1 MKITRRRFAS
11 SIALL
16 FVLLLVPSTSEAR
29 KSTSKSSY
37 LMYVGTYTGPESK
50 GIYAYRFDAA
60 TGQATPIG
68 LVAETVNPSF
78 LAIDPTRRFLY
89 AVNEVSDYQ
98 GKKTGVNPAVARYRR
113 REG

>member
-1 MKITRRRFAS
+1 MFCRFVFS
-11 SIALL
+11 FLIGL
-16 FVLLLVPSTSEAR
+16 FLLVLVAPAQAGKNPSR
-29 KSTSKSSY
+29 SSF

-98 GKKTGVNPAVARYRR
+98 GQKTGAVSAFSI
-113 REG
+113 